1 MRCIRNQS
9 TRLRRHRLG
18 FTLIE
23 LLVVIAIIAI
33 LIGLLLPAVQKIRE
47 AANRMKCSNNLKQ
60 IGLAVHNY
68 HDTMGFLPSAGSA
81 DGKPLSGG
89 PWPNSG
95 EGTNWLVHIMPYIE
109 QGNIYN
115 RLTFTGDSG
124 WTNVNTSPTSS
135 AVNNVN
141 IVAGT
146 VVSIF
151 RCPSDPRAPLLQN
164 GSNVPGGIQVMRPS
178 YVAIAGAVNCIDGG
192 SPCAFQESRNTTSG
206 WSPEF
211 GLTAWGGAIVPGF
224 SNVTLSTITDGTS
237 NTALASERAGK
248 MYWKDTATGPRIPA
262 GDGDL
267 GDGGICNGLIRGQDG
282 GQRDELGNLRPMQN
296 WSDNR
301 AQHFTTVRYQPNQ
314 KTWLRNVANTGVYSN
329 SHSWKCEGANVPL
342 TSEHSGGVNVLLGD
356 GSVRFIRDTIDILTL
371 ARLATRDDGQVLQLN

>member
-1 MRCIRNQS
+1 MTRVWFRRRNA
-9 TRLRRHRLG
+9 

-81 DGKPLSGG
+81 DGRPLSSG
-89 PWPNSG
+89 PWANSG
-95 EGTNWLVHIMPYIE
+95 EGTNWLVHIMPYME

-115 RLTFTGDSG
+115 KLSFTGDSG
-124 WTNVNTSPTSS
+124 WTNVPTSGTSS

-141 IVAGT
+141 IVGGK
-146 VVSIF
+146 VVPIY
-151 RCPSDPRAPLLQN
+151 RCPSDPRAPMLGN

-178 YVAIAGAVNCIDGG
+178 YVAIAGAINNIDG
-192 SPCAFQESRNTTSG
+192 SG
-206 WSPEF
+206 NFRETRLTVNGWAPEF
-211 GLTAWGGAIVPGF
+211 GLTAWGGIIVPGF
-224 SNVTLSTITDGTS
+224 SNVTFSSISDGSS
-237 NTALASERAGK
+237 NTMMVSERAGQ
-248 MYWKDTATGPRIPA
+248 MYWVDTVGGAKYRA
-262 GDGDL
+262 GDGEL

-282 GQRDELGNLRPMQN
+282 GQRDELGNLRPMQD

-301 AQHFTTVRYQPNQ
+301 AQHFTTIRYSPNQ
-314 KTWLRNVANTGVYSN
+314 NTWVKTQANTGVFSA
-329 SHSWKCEGANVPL
+329 SHDWKCEGANVPL
-342 TSEHSGGVNVLLGD
+342 SSQHMGGVNALLGD
-356 GSVRFIRDTIDILTL
+356 GSVRFVRDSINVLQL
-371 ARLATRDDGQVLQLN
+371 ARFATRDDGQVANVD